1 MEKKEDEAVLEGE
14 EAAEETRLLL
24 HSACIVTMGPDAA
37 IYKDGALLI
46 TGGNITAIGKTEA
59 MLAQYGSSSQVHDLS
74 GRRILPSK
82 KLQHPSSKS
91 HHKLCSFLS
100 WSISI
105 EASASLKEA
114 ENS

>member
-1 MEKKEDEAVLEGE
+1 
-14 EAAEETRLLL
+14 
-24 HSACIVTMGPDAA
+24 
-37 IYKDGALLI
+37 
-46 TGGNITAIGKTEA
+46 

-74 GRRILPSK
+74 GRWILPGK
-82 KLQHPSSKS
+82 ELQHPSSKS

-100 WSISI
+100 GSISV

>member
-1 MEKKEDEAVLEGE
+1 
-14 EAAEETRLLL
+14 
-24 HSACIVTMGPDAA
+24 
-37 IYKDGALLI
+37 
-46 TGGNITAIGKTEA
+46 
-59 MLAQYGSSSQVHDLS
+59 LS
-74 GRRILPSK
+74 GRWILPGK

-100 WSISI
+100 WSISV

>member
-1 MEKKEDEAVLEGE
+1 
-14 EAAEETRLLL
+14 
-24 HSACIVTMGPDAA
+24 
-37 IYKDGALLI
+37 
-46 TGGNITAIGKTEA
+46 
-59 MLAQYGSSSQVHDLS
+59 
-74 GRRILPSK
+74 LPGK

-91 HHKLCSFLS
+91 HHKLYSFLS